1 MDDFSKSMHLTCNQN
16 TQNVIQ
22 TKQTE
27 ELQMNCFICKFE
39 EYMTLWGFRS

>member
-22 TKQTE
+22 NKTKQGKTN
-27 ELQMNCFICKFE
+27 ELLYLQI
-39 EYMTLWGFRS
+39 